1 MKRIKKILFLVG
13 LLIIPILLTSCE
25 VDKIES
31 FNVSYKE
38 DASHYLNEG
47 EELDLNLFNFTVN
60 YKDGTKKVLEE
71 YEHYLVKHN
80 YKTNLKF
87 NHEEAENEV
96 VFEVTFKYKR
106 VASNVIAINIVKDE
120 VREVSI
126 QEYGKVDYIYGEEFD
141 ASGFKLFVRY
151 YNKPNQIIDLDVSML
166 AMESKYVKP
175 ASAGAYT
182 VAIFY
187 HGVEAN
193 APLTLTVD
201 KAEQVLLEKDVK
213 VMNISSYEIELKE
226 LSNALYKFYPE
237 GANPDNFEWQV
248 SPSYTHDEPITTKM
262 NVLVKLAETLQFK
275 ESNTISLEGIDVSPY
290 HLKPIFVHKSD
301 TAITFRN
308 PNNGYQVVLIDLF
321 EFDIIDDVEPT
332 ITQDNYAVFSGL
344 LPNHSYLFALKKI
357 DSDKVY
363 EVNRLGEPIKTN
375 QTTNPLTYIENQTY
389 VYNNQERPFQYNKKE
404 NYKNIVVNVVYKLNG
419 EVVETPIDV
428 GLYDVEVTTNASDK
442 VFLGT
447 LKIVKREITITVNDQ
462 EKRYL

>member
-275 ESNTISLEGIDVSPY
+275 ESNIISLEGIDVSPY

-357 DSDKVY
+357 DSNKVY

-389 VYNNQERPFQYNKKE
+389 VYDNQNKEFKYNRKS
-404 NYKNIVVNVVYKLNG
+404 NYQGIVVDVLYKLNN
-419 EVVETPIDV
+419 EVVDRPVDAGV
-428 GLYDVEVTTNASDK
+428 YDVEIHTSATNE

-447 LKIVKREITITVNDQ
+447 LNIVKRDLTITVNN
-462 EKRYL
+462 